1 MAIFPSKFQPQN
13 NSISMKSP
21 LSAHVISIQK
31 SVPSALQK
39 HPHSTFFTVCF
50 PRYRHKSIIEHR
62 PQLQKVP
69 LPKQPQT
76 TGRAFQQSMSSLQ
89 QNWLKT
95 RKKNLF
101 TQLIATSTRHMQ
113 SLCENRETKKK
124 QVSAQAVQ
132 QMKKSS
138 RKKGKNLK
146 TSRKNVERKQSKK
159 APDAGSTR
167 RSHSES
173 SFFFESL
180 FLKAIDDR
188 PPGIFYA
195 KQDRG
200 RCFSVTIG
208 EDQVTLEP
216 APPAASIKEAILC
229 YEPSSSAKVTM
240 ISFAGFNWSSP
251 WLFWGSPGGGHC
263 WNPVRSAGSC
273 PKSCGSTSLSGQRFR
288 FFLIRTLRNPWSS
301 LRWSLAIASFTH
313 ERLNDRFSRERYHLN
328 PCNLF
333 LRLILTGWT
342 PRLILATDLLLIFTR
357 SSRFLT
363 KDSQSLWT
371 LQINFFSLPKK
382 SQINEKLNHS

>member
-31 SVPSALQK
+31 SVPSDLQK
-39 HPHSTFFTVCF
+39 HPHSTFFTACF
-50 PRYRHKSIIEHR
+50 PRYRQKSIIEHR

-69 LPKQPQT
+69 PSKQPQT

-132 QMKKSS
+132 QMKKKSS
-138 RKKGKNLK
+138 RKKRKNLK
-146 TSRKNVERKQSKK
+146 TSRKKMLK
-159 APDAGSTR
+159 
-167 RSHSES
+167 ES
-173 SFFFESL
+173 NQKRHQTPGPHAALIPRAVFFSSL
-180 FLKAIDDR
+180 FFLKAIDDR

-263 WNPVRSAGSC
+263 WNPVRSAGSWR
-273 PKSCGSTSLSGQRFR
+273 KSCGSTSLSG
-288 FFLIRTLRNPWSS
+288 
-301 LRWSLAIASFTH
+301 
-313 ERLNDRFSRERYHLN
+313 
-328 PCNLF
+328 
-333 LRLILTGWT
+333 
-342 PRLILATDLLLIFTR
+342 
-357 SSRFLT
+357 
-363 KDSQSLWT
+363 
-371 LQINFFSLPKK
+371 
-382 SQINEKLNHS
+382 